1 MRRVLAGAGR
11 ARILRGEWPDDAQTV
26 ADAPDPGRRDDV
38 GDRDLR
44 AVLAADDPDALTPLV
59 ALLVAIPVTVV
70 VGNIMAAI
78 PAWTAGQIQ
87 PSRVLRQE

>member
-11 ARILRGEWPDDAQTV
+11 ARILRGEWPDDAQAV

-59 ALLVAIPVTVV
+59 PEQDSSCRSRTRRS
-70 VGNIMAAI
+70 M
-78 PAWTAGQIQ
+78 P
-87 PSRVLRQE
+87 PSVKSAT